1 MNGAQ
6 LAYELS
12 GTGELLMMIH
22 GSNLATG
29 LLPLAA
35 ALARHERG
43 LRLLRCHRR
52 GYGRAAAGSASV
64 GQHAADAL
72 ALLDSLGMPSAMS
85 SVIPAASN
93 PSLLT
98 D

>member
-12 GTGELLMMIH
+12 GTGELPMLIH

-29 LLPLAA
+29 RLTLAA
-35 ALARHERG
+35 ALARHTPG

-72 ALLDSLGMPSAMS
+72 ALLDSLGMPSATS
-85 SVIPAASN
+85 SVIPTAIN